1 MLHSVFDPTIA
12 SYCRK
17 LMKSVAIFLH
27 HVMNQLRH
35 YRSSP
40 LLLIFYFDSVV
51 GMGLIAIAWLV
62 VAEPPKDVCIHF
74 VAFVYFQIV
83 YISSHRSE
91 IDRPKLSVLMVQL
104 AFAFN

>member
-1 MLHSVFDPTIA
+1 
-12 SYCRK
+12 
-17 LMKSVAIFLH
+17 MKSVAIFLP
-27 HVMNQLRH
+27 HVMNPLLH

-51 GMGLIAIAWLV
+51 GMGLAAIAWPV
-62 VAEPPKDVCIHF
+62 VAVLLKDVCIHF

-91 IDRPKLSVLMVQL
+91 IDHPILSVLMVKL
-104 AFAFN
+104 AFVLN